1 MDTQTVHDSTEV
13 ALNVLE
19 AIAIAISEP
28 RLNLQRGRWGGEAQ
42 QYFQWWI
49 GVGDEEQDD

>member
-28 RLNLQRGRWGGEAQ
+28 RLNLQRGRWGEAQ
-42 QYFQWWI
+42 QYFQWWV
-49 GVGDEEQDD
+49 GVGDEEPDD

>member
-1 MDTQTVHDSTEV
+1 MDTQTVQDSTEV

-28 RLNLQRGRWGGEAQ
+28 RLNLQRGRWGEAQ
-42 QYFQWWI
+42 QYFQCRRKRHNKK
-49 GVGDEEQDD
+49 DLQ